1 MLKTMLTGAVC
12 LAAAGVLMWATSY
25 ANPREVP
32 VTFDLM
38 PSIDALHGAAA
49 RQGLP
54 IEDVR
59 ELY

>member
-25 ANPREVP
+25 AKPREVP
-32 VTFDLM
+32 VTFDAM
-38 PSIDALHGAAA
+38 PSIDTLHGTAA

-54 IEDVR
+54 TDDIR

>member
-12 LAAAGVLMWATSY
+12 LAAAGILMWATSH
-25 ANPREVP
+25 AKPREVP
-32 VTFDLM
+32 VSFDVM
-38 PSIDALHGAAA
+38 PSIDVLHAAAA

-54 IEDVR
+54 TDDVR